1 MCAYF
6 IFKPFEC
13 DRHSPL
19 LRYIVYTWVTLFS
32 YCTAGNVMFVDISVP
47 RNVHADCSTVAGAL
61 CYNVDHLKAV
71 VQRNTNK
78 RKREML
84 EAESILKEEQN
95 KFRVSLFCRC
105 CSGPGGAQ
113 C

>member
-1 MCAYF
+1 
-6 IFKPFEC
+6 
-13 DRHSPL
+13 
-19 LRYIVYTWVTLFS
+19 
-32 YCTAGNVMFVDISVP
+32 MFVDISVP

-95 KFRVSLFCRC
+95 KFRVSLLLSVLSVSELRC
-105 CSGPGGAQ
+105 MFGARAQ
-113 C
+113 L

>member
-1 MCAYF
+1 M
-6 IFKPFEC
+6 
-13 DRHSPL
+13 SL
-19 LRYIVYTWVTLFS
+19 LQGGNSS
-32 YCTAGNVMFVDISVP
+32 YVASTGNVMFVDISVP
-47 RNVHADCSTVAGAL
+47 RNVHADCASVAGAL

-95 KFRVSLFCRC
+95 KFRVSILLLVTVSGMLFR
-105 CSGPGGAQ
+105 SGWCAVLMS
-113 C
+113 

>member
-1 MCAYF
+1 
-6 IFKPFEC
+6 
-13 DRHSPL
+13 
-19 LRYIVYTWVTLFS
+19 
-32 YCTAGNVMFVDISVP
+32 MFVDISVP

-95 KFRVSLFCRC
+95 KFRVRLASSNCV
-105 CSGPGGAQ
+105 
-113 C
+113 